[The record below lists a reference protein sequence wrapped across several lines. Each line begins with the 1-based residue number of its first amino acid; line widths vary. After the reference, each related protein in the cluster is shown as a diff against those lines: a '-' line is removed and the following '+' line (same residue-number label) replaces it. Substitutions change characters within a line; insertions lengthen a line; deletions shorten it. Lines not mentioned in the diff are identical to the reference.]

1 MTRSAS
7 MAIDEVLTAKLS
19 FLVWRDWLC
28 STGVASI
35 FSSIRFFFPS
45 RGARQKMNVQ
55 AEPCLVDT
63 SSFGLRPSQ
72 MATVFQP
79 AHEACRQPATDNESW
94 ESSQG
99 ACKCSPASRERLA
112 AKKKW
117 PMFFPGLLATIGR
130 NLRAS
135 EQLTQIQPRVPASVF
150 RESACHRIQ
159 RPCFHRSTFPSAP

>member
-1 MTRSAS
+1 

-112 AKKKW
+112 AKKK
-117 PMFFPGLLATIGR
+117 MAHVFPRSIGDNRKESSGIRATYPDPAPRSCFGVQRVRVSSHTTSRLSPQYFSI
-130 NLRAS
+130 RAI
-135 EQLTQIQPRVPASVF
+135 TG
-150 RESACHRIQ
+150 
-159 RPCFHRSTFPSAP
+159 